1 VNPPPPPAATSAD
14 IVMNVTSSANPSVFG
29 EPVTFTANI
38 VAPQPFHNVPVLGKV
53 RPGARE

>member
-1 VNPPPPPAATSAD
+1 
-14 IVMNVTSSANPSVFG
+14 MNVTSSANPSVFG